1 MAPFIA
7 SSSRL
12 LAVVQTYRYARG
24 TFHYVRSQI
33 QDEVASSHCLGR
45 LPPWSS
51 GLIERHLLA
60 AQPNLG
66 DITLGIIWTIL
77 IGFVVGLLAKMLT
90 PGRDPAGFF
99 ITAAIG
105 IAGSLLA
112 TFGGQ
117 ALGLYR
123 AGEPAGFVGSLIGA
137 IILLAIYHLVR
148 RSSTT

>member
-1 MAPFIA
+1 M
-7 SSSRL
+7 
-12 LAVVQTYRYARG
+12 
-24 TFHYVRSQI
+24 
-33 QDEVASSHCLGR
+33 
-45 LPPWSS
+45 
-51 GLIERHLLA
+51 
-60 AQPNLG
+60 
-66 DITLGIIWTIL
+66 GIIWTIL